1 MVNRDAVHRTVE
13 NLKPLFIAHGGEFD
27 VVDITDDGTVKV
39 KLVGACE
46 ICSLKDKTS
55 EALRIM
61 FDSANAGVTKIEA
74 V

>member
-1 MVNRDAVHRTVE
+1 MVNRDAVHKMVE
-13 NLKPLFIAHGGEFD
+13 NLKPLFMAHGGEFD

-46 ICSLKDKTS
+46 ICALKDKTS
-55 EALRIM
+55 QALQIM
-61 FDSANAGVTKIEA
+61 FDSADAGVKNIEA